1 MGACGGKER
10 SAETLEYDRSEQS
23 CVVFADSEAFGSGN
37 NSDSGIVLDVQ
48 EPVVHTPTITKKK
61 RQKKDK
67 RNTHRTE
74 HEFGSL
80 PTRGDSSTS
89 VSSEGDYN

>member
-10 SAETLEYDRSEQS
+10 SGEILEYDRSEQN
-23 CVVFADSEAFGSGN
+23 CVVIADTETLGSGN

-89 VSSEGDYN
+89 VSSDGDYN

>member
-23 CVVFADSEAFGSGN
+23 CVVFTDNEAFGSGN

-61 RQKKDK
+61 RQKKISEI
-67 RNTHRTE
+67 HIE
-74 HEFGSL
+74 Q
-80 PTRGDSSTS
+80 STS
-89 VSSEGDYN
+89 SGPSQPAGTAATSASSEGDYN

>member
-10 SAETLEYDRSEQS
+10 STEASEYDRSDQN
-23 CVVFADSEAFGSGN
+23 CVLFTDSEVSGN
-37 NSDSGIVLDVQ
+37 GGDSGGIILDVQ

-67 RNTHRTE
+67 RNAQQPE
-74 HEFGSL
+74 HIFGST
-80 PTRGDSSTS
+80 PTHGDSSTS
-89 VSSEGDYN
+89 VSSDGDLTS